1 MVEPTRRKPPSSNSM
16 TFVSVPLGTSIV
28 WYVRRQGR
36 PRRPLSTAKL
46 SSLSVVQTHLALGSW
61 YSITNHWLGSPR
73 HSVVHR
79 RTPTEAS
86 RLHSPTTDAL
96 PPTTPRRGESTTLR
110 MRTHSHVPENKGERA
125 GSGVGLSADS
135 SASAASKR
143 CCCAAS
149 NGSTPPRELA
159 ASERISALS
168 DPRAAAPRPLGSVSP
183 PRSRCVYGVSRRV
196 LPSRTGKSVFSST
209 TYESSSPSRRA
220 LPSTSSPRSSSS
232 GCSHSPVLACHATYP
247 TGSATAKKVSST
259 AVYEMAP
266 ATPASLTS
274 WSTLEGSSR
283 ACATKL

>member
-16 TFVSVPLGTSIV
+16 MFVSVPLGTSIV

-46 SSLSVVQTHLALGSW
+46 SSLSVVQ
-61 YSITNHWLGSPR
+61 
-73 HSVVHR
+73 
-79 RTPTEAS
+79 
-86 RLHSPTTDAL
+86 
-96 PPTTPRRGESTTLR
+96 
-110 MRTHSHVPENKGERA
+110 THSHVPENKGERA

-183 PRSRCVYGVSRRV
+183 PRNRCVYGVSRRV

-220 LPSTSSPRSSSS
+220 LPSTSSPRSSSI

-274 WSTLEGSSR
+274 WSTLEGLSR
-283 ACATKL
+283 ACTTKL